1 MSKSAKSILIAALIV
16 LTVLLILLFPLTM
29 GGTRVSWSPALKVDG
44 TLYVST
50 GDPIKGSIAEEDI
63 AGRTNRYTEEL
74 PRRNGQS
81 NILSENGLAYAPWED
96 GLAVEV
102 DGEWIFFKKSKSN

>member
-1 MSKSAKSILIAALIV
+1 MSKPAKYGITALII
-16 LTVLLILLFPLTM
+16 LTILLILLFPLTL
-29 GGTRVSWSPALKVDG
+29 GNQRVTWSPALKVNG
-44 TLYVST
+44 TLYTST
-50 GDPIKGSIAEEDI
+50 GTPIEGTISEEEI
-63 AGRTNRYTEEL
+63 AGRTKTYTDEL

-102 DGEWIFFKKSKSN
+102 DGKWIFFKKANTN

>member
-1 MSKSAKSILIAALIV
+1 MSKPVKYSLTALFILTI
-16 LTVLLILLFPLTM
+16 LLILLFPLTL
-29 GGTRVSWSPALKVDG
+29 GNRRISWSPAVKVDG
-44 TLYVST
+44 ILYVST
-50 GDPIKGSIAEEDI
+50 GNPIEDAIPEEDI
-63 AGRTNRYTEEL
+63 AGRTKTYTDQL

-102 DGEWIFFKKSKSN
+102 DGEWIFFKKSENN